1 MDRIWIPSIGD
12 VRTLIM
18 DEAHTYKYSV
28 HPGADKTYY
37 DLRDL
42 YWWPRMKKDIA
53 IYVGKCLT
61 CSKVKAKHQRPLGLL
76 QQPGIPEWKWLTK
89 YAHFLPIHEDF
100 KMEKLARIYINE
112 IISRHGAAKRWHV
125 AETLNQG
132 KEDSISGQNEG
143 SKQDISTDAG
153 KIEVTSHPFVKADEI
168 NVEENEIDVVPPSV
182 EEQNLV
188 AESVI
193 ALVANEVD
201 VTKGSS
207 EEGDVI
213 HSSGV
218 KEQKDEIMKVTEKYM
233 EEIVADTLETKAKD
247 STMEDQVAG
256 KQESEVDAESPMKE
270 DEPKAS
276 TDTGEDE
283 SSILKQLAGKEPN
296 QEISVETSMEK
307 VDAEP
312 SKTRVDDP
320 TVQEVV
326 ADKEHDQEVSIKERE
341 SEPSKT
347 LADDPT
353 NIMVSEKQE

>member
-1 MDRIWIPSIGD
+1 
-12 VRTLIM
+12 
-18 DEAHTYKYSV
+18 
-28 HPGADKTYY
+28 
-37 DLRDL
+37 
-42 YWWPRMKKDIA
+42 
-53 IYVGKCLT
+53 
-61 CSKVKAKHQRPLGLL
+61 
-76 QQPGIPEWKWLTK
+76 
-89 YAHFLPIHEDF
+89 
-100 KMEKLARIYINE
+100 
-112 IISRHGAAKRWHV
+112 AAKRWHV

-132 KEDSISGQNEG
+132 KEDFISGENEG
-143 SKQDISTDAG
+143 SKQDISTDTG

-168 NVEENEIDVVPPSV
+168 NVEENETGVVPPSV

-188 AESVI
+188 AEVSSGGDDKDPSKVEEQRGEKLETSKVVDDSKIESGDSVI
-193 ALVANEVD
+193 ALVASEVD

-207 EEGDVI
+207 EVGDFI
-213 HSSGV
+213 HSSGIE
-218 KEQKDEIMKVTEKYM
+218 EQKDEITKVTEKYT
-233 EEIVADTLETKAKD
+233 EEIVADTLETKAED

-256 KQESEVDAESPMKE
+256 KQESEVDAESSMKE

-283 SSILKQLAGKEPN
+283 SSILKQLAGKEPD
-296 QEISVETSMEK
+296 QEISVETSMDK
-307 VDAEP
+307 VDVEP

-353 NIMVSEKQE
+353 NIMVSEKQEQEVAAESSMQET

>member
-1 MDRIWIPSIGD
+1 M
-12 VRTLIM
+12 M
-18 DEAHTYKYSV
+18 
-28 HPGADKTYY
+28 
-37 DLRDL
+37 
-42 YWWPRMKKDIA
+42 
-53 IYVGKCLT
+53 
-61 CSKVKAKHQRPLGLL
+61 Q
-76 QQPGIPEWKWLTK
+76 
-89 YAHFLPIHEDF
+89 
-100 KMEKLARIYINE
+100 
-112 IISRHGAAKRWHV
+112 AAKRWHV